1 MSDFKIIETQEQLDQ
16 VIKDRLE
23 RERVKLSKE
32 YEEKISGLNDQL
44 KTLTEENSSVKQS
57 LEKIA
62 EKDKE
67 IDALKGQVAGYEKA
81 KMRTDIAL
89 QYNIPY
95 NLSDRIQGDD
105 EEAMKKDAESLA
117 KYFQKAEP
125 IAPPKEVNQDKK
137 GDAYQELLNNLNLND

>member
-1 MSDFKIIETQEQLDQ
+1 MSEFKIIETQEQFDQ
-16 VIKDRLE
+16 AIKERLE
-23 RERVKLSKE
+23 REHAKVSKE
-32 YEEKISGLNDQL
+32 YEEKLSGLNEQI
-44 KTLTEENSSVKQS
+44 KALTKENGSVKES
-57 LEKIA
+57 LEKMA
-62 EKDKE
+62 DKDKE
-67 IDALKGQVAGYEKA
+67 IDALKGQVKGYEKA
-81 KMRTDIAL
+81 KLRTDIAL

-117 KYFQKAEP
+117 KYFQKSEP

>member
-1 MSDFKIIETQEQLDQ
+1 MSEFKIIETQEQFDQ
-16 VIKDRLE
+16 AIKERLE
-23 RERVKLSKE
+23 REHAKVSKE
-32 YEEKISGLNDQL
+32 YEEKLYGLNEQI
-44 KTLTEENSSVKQS
+44 KALTKENGSVKES
-57 LEKIA
+57 LEKMA
-62 EKDKE
+62 DKDKE
-67 IDALKGQVAGYEKA
+67 IDALKGQVKGYEKA
-81 KMRTDIAL
+81 KLRTDIAL

-117 KYFQKAEP
+117 KHFQKAEP

>member
-1 MSDFKIIETQEQLDQ
+1 MSEFKIIETQEQFDQAIKERLD
-16 VIKDRLE
+16 
-23 RERVKLSKE
+23 REHAKASKE
-32 YEEKISGLNDQL
+32 YEEKLSGLNEQI
-44 KTLTEENSSVKQS
+44 KALTKENGSVKES
-57 LEKIA
+57 LEKMA
-62 EKDKE
+62 DKDKE
-67 IDALKGQVAGYEKA
+67 IDALKGQVKGYEKA
-81 KMRTDIAL
+81 KLRTDIAL
-89 QYNIPY
+89 QHNIPY

>member
-32 YEEKISGLNDQL
+32 YEGKISGLNDQL

-67 IDALKGQVAGYEKA
+67 IDALKGQVAG
-81 KMRTDIAL
+81 
-89 QYNIPY
+89 P
-95 NLSDRIQGDD
+95 
-105 EEAMKKDAESLA
+105 
-117 KYFQKAEP
+117 
-125 IAPPKEVNQDKK
+125 
-137 GDAYQELLNNLNLND
+137 

>member
-32 YEEKISGLNDQL
+32 YEGKISGLNDQL

-62 EKDKE
+62 EK
-67 IDALKGQVAGYEKA
+67 EK
-81 KMRTDIAL
+81 DIL
-89 QYNIPY
+89 
-95 NLSDRIQGDD
+95 
-105 EEAMKKDAESLA
+105 
-117 KYFQKAEP
+117 
-125 IAPPKEVNQDKK
+125 
-137 GDAYQELLNNLNLND
+137 

>member
-32 YEEKISGLNDQL
+32 YEGKISGLNDQL

-81 KMRTDIAL
+81 KLRTDIAL
-89 QYNIPY
+89 KYNIPY
-95 NLSDRIQGDD
+95 SLSDRIQGDD
-105 EEAMKKDAESLA
+105 EETMAKDAQSLA
-117 KYFQKAEP
+117 EYFQKPDP
-125 IAPPKEVNQDKK
+125 IAPPREVNHDKT
-137 GDAYQELLNNLNLND
+137 GDAYQELLNSLNFND